1 MAINESETGGVA
13 SPEGEGAGGASEL
26 DEVAEIARSTAGGK
40 DDDREIW
47 DGKPFVRGKA
57 AGVQLDKVVKRFGD
71 NVVLDHLD
79 LEVAPAEKLV
89 IIGPSGS
96 GKTTILR
103 VIMTLEHP
111 DDGHVL
117 IDGRQLYHEERNG
130 KLVAAR
136 SRHLRDVRR
145 DVSMVFQHFNL
156 FPHKNVRQNLTLAA
170 RKVLGMGRDEADER
184 AEHIAELYGV
194 SDKLD
199 AYPASLSGGQKQ
211 RVAIARACMMRPKV
225 MLFDE
230 VTSALDPE
238 LVGEVLNV
246 LRDLAAQGDMTML
259 LVTHEMR
266 FAAEIADR
274 VVMFDQGRIVEE
286 GPPDQIFAEPT
297 EERTRTFL
305 HAVIDQD

>member
-1 MAINESETGGVA
+1 MATSETEPIDPVEPA
-13 SPEGEGAGGASEL
+13 PELEPEPEPQRPDDDAGPPPMVEL
-26 DEVAEIARSTAGGK
+26 DG
-40 DDDREIW
+40 
-47 DGKPFVRGKA
+47 
-57 AGVQLDKVVKRFGD
+57 VVKRFGD
-71 NVVLDHLD
+71 NLVLDGLD
-79 LEVAPAEKLV
+79 LQAAAGEKLV

-103 VIMTLEHP
+103 VIMTLDRPEE
-111 DDGHVL
+111 GHVRL
-117 IDGRQLYHEERNG
+117 NGRHLYHEERRG
-130 KLVAAR
+130 KLAPAR
-136 SRHLRDVRR
+136 GKHIREVRR

-156 FPHKNVRQNLTLAA
+156 FPHKTVRENLTLGA
-170 RKVLGMGRDEADER
+170 RKALGESRDEAN
-184 AEHIAELYGV
+184 EHAVHLLDLYGIA
-194 SDKLD
+194 DKID

-246 LRDLAAQGDMTML
+246 LRRLASDGEVTML

-266 FAAEIADR
+266 FAQEIADR

-286 GPPDQIFAEPT
+286 GPPAQIFSEPS
-297 EERTRTFL
+297 EERTKAFL